1 MTDLKSSN
9 QQQRVP
15 SFKVSWHRKKA
26 QRIIITMITIYVI
39 FIALICVVK
48 GFLPRSS
55 HKIFN
60 KHICLLCAPIT
71 EDHGSAIENN
81 QEEVEITTS
90 PTIVKLENKL
100 SLLSQTLS
108 SLREEKALLETELN
122 TLDNEYG
129 SEITRIKKE
138 FSRMKERFYEESR
151 DINDKSKVDALKE
164 VLPIT
169 DNYYRARQLFTQ
181 TPIES
186 EGETKILATYDDI
199 FQSFSKVIEGFGVT
213 RIEALGQP
221 FDFNF
226 HEVRYFYNDASND

>member
-1 MTDLKSSN
+1 M
-9 QQQRVP
+9 
-15 SFKVSWHRKKA
+15 
-26 QRIIITMITIYVI
+26 
-39 FIALICVVK
+39 
-48 GFLPRSS
+48 
-55 HKIFN
+55 
-60 KHICLLCAPIT
+60 CLSCTPIT
-71 EDHGSAIENN
+71 EDSTIENN

-108 SLREEKALLETELN
+108 SLREEKALLESELQ

-129 SEITRIKKE
+129 SEINRIKKE

-186 EGETKILATYDDI
+186 EGETNILATYDDI
-199 FQSFSKVIEGFGVT
+199 FKSFSNVIEGFGVT
-213 RIEALGQP
+213 RIDSIGQK

-226 HEVRYFYNDASND
+226 MEVRYIYIY

>member
-1 MTDLKSSN
+1 M
-9 QQQRVP
+9 
-15 SFKVSWHRKKA
+15 
-26 QRIIITMITIYVI
+26 
-39 FIALICVVK
+39 
-48 GFLPRSS
+48 
-55 HKIFN
+55 
-60 KHICLLCAPIT
+60 CLLCTPIT
-71 EDHGSAIENN
+71 EGVDPTIEN
-81 QEEVEITTS
+81 QEVEITTS
-90 PTIVKLENKL
+90 PTITKLENKL

-108 SLREEKALLETELN
+108 SLREERALLDTELQ
-122 TLDNEYG
+122 TLDQEYG

-186 EGETKILATYDDI
+186 EGETNILATYDDI
-199 FQSFSKVIEGFGVT
+199 FKSFSNVIEGFGVT
-213 RIEALGQP
+213 RIDSVGQK

-226 HEVRYFYNDASND
+226 MEVRYWCILFTYLLL